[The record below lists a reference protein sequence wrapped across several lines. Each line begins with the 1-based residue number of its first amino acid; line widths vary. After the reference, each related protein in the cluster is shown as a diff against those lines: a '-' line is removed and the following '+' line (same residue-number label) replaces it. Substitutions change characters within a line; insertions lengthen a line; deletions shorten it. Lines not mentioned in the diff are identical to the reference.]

1 MQDHL
6 SSDLALL
13 IISTFYIVSCSSNTQ
28 PVHFSLFRASTKP
41 HVVYLARS
49 TVDAAV
55 KLGIELHIPLQQ
67 RRKGVAFFNGYRFA
81 YALGEAYHVR

>member
-6 SSDLALL
+6 SSGLALL
-13 IISTFYIVSCSSNTQ
+13 IISTFYMVSCSSNTQ

-41 HVVYLARS
+41 HLARS

-67 RRKGVAFFNGYRFA
+67 SRKGVAFFNGYRFA